1 MAHETRPHCIFI
13 TISLEL
19 RVHVYSHKREMRN
32 AIKENLSLYFISFFF
47 KYSFTME
54 EALSPNRRECEH
66 VKDHEISSYATANVA
81 LSVLTL
87 SKRLHWSKNG
97 SILNKL

>member
-1 MAHETRPHCIFI
+1 
-13 TISLEL
+13 
-19 RVHVYSHKREMRN
+19 
-32 AIKENLSLYFISFFF
+32 
-47 KYSFTME
+47 ME

-66 VKDHEISSYATANVA
+66 VKDHEISSYATADVA

-97 SILNKL
+97 SLLNKL